1 MEINE
6 QQKKINEQL
15 AKIVMDDSLTDDEK
29 FCVIGN
35 KFKGTGEIKR

>member
-1 MEINE
+1 MSDN
-6 QQKKINEQL
+6 KKKLNEQL
-15 AKIVMDDSLTDDEK
+15 VKIVMDDSLTDDEK